1 MKNWRKLALAG
12 SVLLPSLMMASEAS
26 AVVCAVNAHVI
37 QRTIELE
44 QKVKAQIDLS
54 ENLLIMEA

>member
-44 QKVKAQIDLS
+44 QKVQEVLKARYCQLPFRT
-54 ENLLIMEA
+54 